1 MFWGLNI
8 LDIIIV
14 LIYFLAIFYIG
25 FRAMKN
31 IRSQADYFMG
41 GRTFGKV
48 MTTFTMFGQATSS
61 ESATGAATI
70 VKQMGIAGIMMG
82 IFPNFFQLPV
92 LFFSAKWY
100 RRLRLLAFSEFFKDR
115 YKSRSLAVV
124 YSISQAAFF
133 VLVLGIGLMAMTKT
147 VQALAPKPVEK
158 LTIEQRMEYDQAVR
172 REVLE
177 QRDFSTLVSAEQ
189 VELKALRLLNPSKH
203 FSYFGKFTLV
213 FGMALIVSIYSI
225 CGGLVAAVRTD
236 VLQSIATLMLTVLL
250 VPLGLAK
257 INSMHG
263 SSGFLGAF
271 RSIHN
276 VLPESVFELF
286 GSPANA
292 EMTWYLMLAMSLTIV
307 NTLCQAN
314 QMVAAGAARDDKVAR
329 EGFINGILVKRFA
342 TVLWGVTG
350 MIILTIYSGDMGDP
364 DLLWGTA
371 SLDLLG
377 GLNMGLVGLMIACLL
392 SAMMS
397 TANTHMITVAALLT
411 ESVYHPL
418 VQGKSEGHYVLVGR
432 IFSALYMAGGVV
444 VGLAASDLWTLMKY
458 MLTFNFL
465 FAAPFL
471 MGMLWRRANNKAAW
485 ATVIVTSLV
494 SVFLP
499 LLAGFSPLREHEA
512 LLAMNRSV
520 ELTRNY
526 RASRFDVMDRENAIA
541 RWKELH
547 AEGKAGEGC
556 PPSLQEGDVFAK
568 AFASR
573 ERSIFWDSIKAEKA
587 ADGSLSKRGEGLLRV
602 EMVILSLVGV
612 PLEKLS
618 YPMLETLRFLM
629 KFALSF
635 LPFLLV
641 AKMTCPMAKNHL
653 DLFYGKLR
661 TPAVADPVQ
670 DAAEMELTRI
680 NPNRFNHLKLF
691 PRSNFEFNKWD
702 EYEVK
707 GIVRIMAWVC
717 LIFALLV
724 AVTKLG
730 A

>member
-8 LDIIIV
+8 LDIIVV
-14 LIYFLAIFYIG
+14 LIYFLSIFYIG

-31 IRSQADYFMG
+31 IRNQSDYFMG

-48 MTTFTMFGQATSS
+48 MTTFTMFGQATSA
-61 ESATGAATI
+61 ESATGAATM
-70 VKQMGIAGIMMG
+70 VKQMGIAGIMLG
-82 IFPNFFQLPV
+82 ILPNFFQLPI

-124 YSISQAAFF
+124 YSISQAVFF
-133 VLVLGIGLMAMTKT
+133 VLMLGMGLMAMTKT
-147 VQALAPKPVEK
+147 IQALAPKPVEK
-158 LTIEQRMEYDQAVR
+158 MTIEQRMEYDQAVY

-177 QRDFSTLVSAEQ
+177 QRDFSTLVPAEQ
-189 VELKALRLLNPSKH
+189 TELKELRLLNPHKH

-213 FGMALIVSIYSI
+213 FGMALIVCIYSI
-225 CGGLVAAVRTD
+225 CGGLVAAAKTD

-250 VPLGLAK
+250 VPVGLTQ
-257 INSMHG
+257 INSMYG

-314 QMVAAGAARDDKVAR
+314 QMVVAGAARDDNVAR
-329 EGFINGILVKRFA
+329 EGFISGVLIKRFA

-350 MIILTIYSGDMGDP
+350 MIILTIYNGDMGDP

-371 SLDLLG
+371 SRDLLG
-377 GLNMGLVGLMIACLL
+377 RLNMGLVGLMIACLL

-397 TANTHMITVAALLT
+397 TVSAHMITVAGMLT
-411 ESVYHPL
+411 ESVYRPL
-418 VQGKSEGHYVLVGR
+418 VPGKSEAHYVLAGR
-432 IFSALYMAGGVV
+432 IFSALYMAGGVA
-444 VGLAASDLWTLMKY
+444 VGLAATDLWTLIKY
-458 MLTFNFL
+458 LITFNFL

-471 MGMLWRRANNKAAW
+471 MGMLWRRANTKAAW
-485 ATVIVTSLV
+485 ATVIVTTLV
-494 SVFLP
+494 AIVLP
-499 LLAGFSPLREHEA
+499 LAAGFSPLREHEA
-512 LLAMNRSV
+512 LLKMNRSV

-526 RASRFDVMDRENAIA
+526 RASRFDVTDRQNVIA
-541 RWKELH
+541 DWKELH
-547 AEGKAGEGC
+547 AAGKAEVGC
-556 PPSLQEGDVFAK
+556 PPPLQEGEVFAK
-568 AFASR
+568 VFASR

-587 ADGSLSKRGEGLLRV
+587 ADGTLIKKGEGLLRV
-602 EMVILSLVGV
+602 EMVILSLLGF

-635 LPFLLV
+635 LPLILV
-641 AKMTCPMAKNHL
+641 AKLTRPMAKSHL

-661 TPAVADPVQ
+661 TAAVADPVQ
-670 DAAEMELTRI
+670 DAAEMELTQI
-680 NPNRFNHLKLF
+680 DPNRFNHLKLF
-691 PRSNFEFNKWD
+691 PHSNFEFNKWD

-707 GIVRIMAWVC
+707 SIFKITIWVC

-724 AVTKLG
+724 AVARLG